1 MNKVLITGGSGLLG
15 TRITEI
21 LLEKGIEVAHLS
33 TRKSYKRRGVGVFYW
48 DPSMQVMDAKAF
60 NGVTS
65 IIHLAGAGV
74 ADKRWTKIRKKEI
87 LDSRVESSLL
97 LMNFLNQKDH
107 QVTQFIGASAIGY
120 YGKQDGILSED
131 KVAGDDFLASVCK
144 LWEESYIINDK
155 VIKKLIFRI
164 GIVLAKDGGA
174 LPEITKTLPFF
185 VGILGNGK
193 QIYSWIH
200 IDDLAEMFIFAIE
213 NKHISGVYNAVAPK
227 PVTQANL
234 AIEIAGVRNT
244 IAITAPKIGL
254 KLALGEMSDVLF
266 LSQNCSANK
275 ILERGFAFKFED
287 MEDAIRDLMQ

>member
-74 ADKRWTKIRKKEI
+74 ADKRWTKTRKKEI

>member
-33 TRKSYKRRGVGVFYW
+33 TRKSYKRKGVGVFYW

-74 ADKRWTKIRKKEI
+74 ADKRWTKTRKKEI

-227 PVTQANL
+227 PVTQAKL
-234 AIEIAGVRNT
+234 AKEIAGVRNT
-244 IAITAPKIGL
+244 IVLPAPKIGL

>member
-33 TRKSYKRRGVGVFYW
+33 TRKSYKRKGVGVFYW

-74 ADKRWTKIRKKEI
+74 ADKRWTKTRKKEI

-227 PVTQANL
+227 PVTQAKL
-234 AIEIAGVRNT
+234 AKEIAGVRNT

-254 KLALGEMSDVLF
+254 KLALMLMSVD
-266 LSQNCSANK
+266 
-275 ILERGFAFKFED
+275 
-287 MEDAIRDLMQ
+287 

>member
-1 MNKVLITGGSGLLG
+1 M
-15 TRITEI
+15 
-21 LLEKGIEVAHLS
+21 
-33 TRKSYKRRGVGVFYW
+33 
-48 DPSMQVMDAKAF
+48 
-60 NGVTS
+60 
-65 IIHLAGAGV
+65 
-74 ADKRWTKIRKKEI
+74 
-87 LDSRVESSLL
+87 
-97 LMNFLNQKDH
+97 
-107 QVTQFIGASAIGY
+107 
-120 YGKQDGILSED
+120 
-131 KVAGDDFLASVCK
+131 
-144 LWEESYIINDK
+144 
-155 VIKKLIFRI
+155 
-164 GIVLAKDGGA
+164 LAKDGGA

-227 PVTQANL
+227 PVTQAKL
-234 AIEIAGVRNT
+234 AKEIAGVRNT

>member
-33 TRKSYKRRGVGVFYW
+33 TRKSYKRKGVGVFYW

-60 NGVTS
+60 EGVTS
-65 IIHLAGAGV
+65 VLHLAGAGV
-74 ADKRWTKIRKKEI
+74 ADKRWTKTRKKEI

-97 LMNFLNQKDH
+97 LMNFLNQQDH
-107 QVTQFIGASAIGY
+107 QVSQFIGASAIGY
-120 YGKQDGILSED
+120 YGKQAGILSED
-131 KVAGDDFLASVCK
+131 KAAGDDFLAAVCK
-144 LWEESYIINDK
+144 LWEESYVINDK

-174 LPEITKTLPFF
+174 LPEMTKTLPFF
-185 VGILGNGK
+185 IGILGNGK
-193 QIYSWIH
+193 QVYSWIH
-200 IDDLAEMFIFAIE
+200 VDDLANMFIFAIE
-213 NKHISGVYNAVAPK
+213 NKHLSGVYNAVAPK
-227 PVTQANL
+227 PVTQAKL
-234 AIEIAGVRNT
+234 AKEIADVRNT
-244 IAITAPKIGL
+244 IVLPAPKIGL

-275 ILERGFAFKFED
+275 ILEKGFTFKFEE
-287 MEDAIRDLMQ
+287 MQDAIRDLMQ

>member
-33 TRKSYKRRGVGVFYW
+33 TRKSYKRKGVGVFYW
-48 DPSMQVMDAKAF
+48 DPSMQVMDAMAF

-65 IIHLAGAGV
+65 IIHLAGAGI
-74 ADKRWTKIRKKEI
+74 ADKRWTKTRKKEI

-193 QIYSWIH
+193 QTYSWIH

-275 ILERGFAFKFED
+275 ILERGFAFKFKD

>member
-33 TRKSYKRRGVGVFYW
+33 TRKSYKRKGVGVFYW

-60 NGVTS
+60 EGVS
-65 IIHLAGAGV
+65 SVLHLAGAGV
-74 ADKRWTKIRKKEI
+74 ADKRWTKTRKGEI

-97 LMNFLNQKDH
+97 LMNFLNHQDH
-107 QVTQFIGASAIGY
+107 QVSQFIGASAIGY
-120 YGKQDGILSED
+120 YGNQDGILTED
-131 KVAGDDFLASVCK
+131 NSAGYDFLATVCK
-144 LWEESYIINDK
+144 SWEESYRINDK

-174 LPEITKTLPFF
+174 LPEMTKTLPFF
-185 VGILGNGK
+185 IGILGSGK
-193 QIYSWIH
+193 QVYSWIH
-200 IDDLAEMFIFAIE
+200 VDDLAEMFIFALE
-213 NKHISGVYNAVAPK
+213 NGQMNGVFNAVAPK
-227 PVTQANL
+227 PVTQAKL
-234 AIEIAGVRNT
+234 AKEIASVRNT
-244 IAITAPKIGL
+244 IVLPAPKIGL

-275 ILERGFAFKFED
+275 ILEKGFAFKFED
-287 MEDAIRDLMQ
+287 MQDAIRDLMQ

>member
-33 TRKSYKRRGVGVFYW
+33 TRKSYKRKGVGVFYW

-74 ADKRWTKIRKKEI
+74 ADKRWTKTRKKEI

-244 IAITAPKIGL
+244 IATTAPKIGL

>member
-33 TRKSYKRRGVGVFYW
+33 TRKSYKRKGVGVFYW
-48 DPSMQVMDAKAF
+48 NPSMQVMDANAF
-60 NGVTS
+60 EGVTS
-65 IIHLAGAGV
+65 VLHLAGAGV
-74 ADKRWTKIRKKEI
+74 ADKRWTKTRKKKI

-97 LMNFLNQKDH
+97 LMNFLNQQDH
-107 QVTQFIGASAIGY
+107 QVKQFIGASAIGF
-120 YGKQDGILSED
+120 YGKQAGILSED
-131 KVAGDDFLASVCK
+131 KAAGDDFLAEVCK

-164 GIVLAKDGGA
+164 GIVLARDGGA
-174 LPEITKTLPFF
+174 LPEMTKTLPFF
-185 VGILGNGK
+185 VGVLGNGK

-200 IDDLAEMFIFAIE
+200 IDDLAEMLIFALE
-213 NKHISGVYNAVAPK
+213 NKQLNGVFNAVAPK
-227 PVTQANL
+227 PVTQLSL
-234 AIEIAGVRNT
+234 AKEIASVRNT
-244 IAITAPKIGL
+244 IVFPAPKIAL

-266 LSQNCSANK
+266 LSQNCSADK
-275 ILERGFAFKFED
+275 ILEKGFAFKFED